1 MTDINKQ
8 IEEAR
13 ECRQKLIQKIRL
25 NKANVDYILEN
36 GLINGSLMLD
46 IDKAMID
53 YHAYSSRW
61 RKVSE
66 ELPEL
71 GIEVIIT
78 RNDGIRFLAWLD
90 KDSELFFNVSENEEY
105 FLDEIQSW
113 KPID

>member
-13 ECRQKLIQKIRL
+13 GYRRSLIRRIRL
-25 NKANVDYILEN
+25 NKANIDYILEN
-36 GLINGSLMLD
+36 GTINGSLMLD

-53 YHAYSSRW
+53 YQKYSSSW

-66 ELPEL
+66 ELPEM
-71 GIEVIIT
+71 GIQVLV
-78 RNDGIRFLAWLD
+78 RNKYGVC
-90 KDSELFFNVSENEEY
+90 NVSHLLNNGWSHTFELPPLE
-105 FLDEIQSW
+105 W

>member
-8 IEEAR
+8 IEEEAR
-13 ECRQKLIQKIRL
+13 ECLMRKCGIDISQFGTSDELYLTKGEVVSSIIHC
-25 NKANVDYILEN
+25 VDSVL
-36 GLINGSLMLD
+36 
-46 IDKAMID
+46 
-53 YHAYSSRW
+53 YSSRW
-61 RKVSE
+61 RKASE
-66 ELPEL
+66 ELHEL

-90 KDSELFFNVSENEEY
+90 KDSELFFNVSGNEEY